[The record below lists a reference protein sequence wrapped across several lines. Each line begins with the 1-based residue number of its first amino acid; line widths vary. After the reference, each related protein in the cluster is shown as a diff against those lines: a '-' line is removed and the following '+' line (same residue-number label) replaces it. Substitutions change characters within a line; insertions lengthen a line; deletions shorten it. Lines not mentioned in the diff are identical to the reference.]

1 MTRAIGSRL
10 PKHRCRYEGW
20 TALGSWC
27 PSTTPDGV
35 EPVRGEQVEGGHVL
49 WDVFWQEDACCEALG
64 KLCQLLTADFGRR
77 QYSRK
82 LDPSLHWQNTDGRDQ
97 DAAYSEAVEEAFD
110 HLLTSID
117 KPLPFVVAPEY
128 CDYQCHWTITKYH
141 GHPSIYFFWYT
152 YSIVSYHILLTD
164 IIIVIRFDIWILWFW
179 YYQLFRL
186 YHFPLPN
193 FS

>member
-1 MTRAIGSRL
+1 MLS
-10 PKHRCRYEGW
+10 
-20 TALGSWC
+20 
-27 PSTTPDGV
+27 STGKAVSTPDS
-35 EPVRGEQVEGGHVL
+35 R
-49 WDVFWQEDACCEALG
+49 
-64 KLCQLLTADFGRR
+64 FGRR
-77 QYSRK
+77 LYSRE
-82 LDPSLHWQNTDGRDQ
+82 LDPSLHLSWQNADGRDQ

-164 IIIVIRFDIWILWFW
+164 IIIVIRFDI
-179 YYQLFRL
+179 
-186 YHFPLPN
+186 
-193 FS
+193 